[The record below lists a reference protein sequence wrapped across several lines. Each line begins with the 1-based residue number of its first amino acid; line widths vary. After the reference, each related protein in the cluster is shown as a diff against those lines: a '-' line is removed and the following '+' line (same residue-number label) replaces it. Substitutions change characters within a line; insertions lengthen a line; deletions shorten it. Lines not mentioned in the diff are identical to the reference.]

1 MHHHHSKSIGLNRSP
16 ETSFTPRCLLL
27 ACSLSTSI
35 CSIFCVCVC
44 VCTLY
49 NLSFG
54 FLIAHIVCQ
63 TSCADLSITLFKTF
77 LLYLHYSVQYI
88 KPQHPRVFLRK
99 YPCLSLTH
107 LNSVSANLGSPL
119 NHVST
124 LHITLSLVLFFS
136 NLDFV
141 HFAQQGG
148 KCIAQAVQYF
158 TD

>member
-35 CSIFCVCVC
+35 CSIFLCVC

-63 TSCADLSITLFKTF
+63 TSLSLCADLSITLFKTF
-77 LLYLHYSVQYI
+77 LLYLHYSIQYI

-124 LHITLSLVLFFS
+124 LHITLSLGCFFLFR
-136 NLDFV
+136 FV
-141 HFAQQGG
+141 HFA
-148 KCIAQAVQYF
+148 
-158 TD
+158 